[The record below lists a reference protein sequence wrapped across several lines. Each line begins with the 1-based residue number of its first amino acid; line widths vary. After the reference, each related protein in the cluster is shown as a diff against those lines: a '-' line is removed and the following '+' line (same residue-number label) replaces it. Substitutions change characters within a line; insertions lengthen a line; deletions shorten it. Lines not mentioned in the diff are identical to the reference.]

1 MHDEPARS
9 ASELNG
15 FDLANRIDIVCDAY
29 EQSWRSGA
37 KPKLAAFLMGFEG
50 DSRDSLAAEL
60 LLLDCELHA
69 ERGEN
74 ASREDYLRRFP
85 EFATIIAGVDFSTV
99 SAAPAKPKNTVAPSD
114 KRFAHFELLE
124 RLGAGASGTVWKAR
138 DTSLRRLVALK
149 LPHLQT
155 MTEAER
161 ARFRREGQACAQLHH
176 PNIVAVYQ
184 VGDDEGRG
192 YISSELIEGWSLRD
206 WLARQGR
213 LSHVETVTLVAQL
226 ADALQHAHE
235 QGVIHRDLKP
245 ANVLVDHQG
254 KPHLTDFGLARW
266 TDQSVALTME
276 GHVVGTPA
284 YMSPE
289 QARGDAV
296 SVDRRTDVYGLG
308 AILYELLTGKPP
320 FEGDM
325 ASVINRVMNEEPPA
339 PTKVDAKVP
348 RDLETICLKA
358 IEKSPAARYPSM
370 QALGDDLRRYLA
382 GEPIAAR
389 RTSLA
394 GRSVRYVRRHKT
406 LTGLVAACLL
416 ATGAL
421 WGIKVM
427 ADRNYRLQGYRTV
440 SITTDPPGARL
451 AFIPLSPETF
461 APELYKKTLAPGVS
475 PVEIDLLPGDY
486 LVVAVLADGRFHEVY
501 RRVPKPGERSLV
513 YSNALTFY
521 LREGGV
527 VKFDR
532 FSIPALDVVQGM
544 TRVEGKENFPFGP
557 RESDG
562 SSLQAVNIRPFFVDR
577 HEYTVQERRDSGHD
591 RFAAWIEALPDT
603 AALPA
608 EFHRAGNAAEILG
621 KRLPTEAEYEYL
633 ATNGGAT
640 KYPWG
645 DDWPDAAESVEP
657 HESGDP
663 FGPVGTPAFDKA
675 ARYPEVVG
683 LVSNK
688 AEWVMPRLAPRD
700 FSMAQRPDV
709 TLETQVYRGGS
720 AATIA
725 GDPRVT
731 PEGRD
736 PRLRGE
742 ANSKVTYP
750 GLGFRCVR
758 SVAPLVT
765 YDEFK

>member
-1 MHDEPARS
+1 VQDEPEQTAG
-9 ASELNG
+9 ELAE

-37 KPKLAAFLMGFEG
+37 KPKLPAFLMGFEG
-50 DSRDSLAAEL
+50 AARDTLVAEL
-60 LLLDCELHA
+60 LLLDCELRA
-69 ERGEN
+69 QQGEA
-74 ASREDYLRRFP
+74 ASCEEYLCRFP
-85 EFATIIAGVDFSTV
+85 EFATVIAGVDFSTV
-99 SAAPAKPKNTVAPSD
+99 ASVPVTPKTDVAPRD
-114 KRFAHFELLE
+114 KRFAQFELLE
-124 RLGAGASGTVWKAR
+124 RLGEGASGTVWKAR
-138 DTSLRRLVALK
+138 DTALRRLVALK

-184 VGDDEGRG
+184 VGDEQDRC
-192 YISSELIEGWSLRD
+192 YISSELVEGWSLRD
-206 WLARQGR
+206 WLAKQGR
-213 LSHVETVTLVAQL
+213 LSHVEAVTLVAQL

-320 FEGDM
+320 FAGDM
-325 ASVINRVMNEEPPA
+325 ASVIQRVMNVDPPA
-339 PTKVDAKVP
+339 PAKVDAKVP
-348 RDLETICLKA
+348 RDLETICLTA
-358 IEKSPAARYPSM
+358 MQKSPAERYPSM

-389 RTSLA
+389 RTSLV
-394 GRSVRYVRRHKT
+394 GRSVRFAKRHKT
-406 LTGLVAACLL
+406 LTGLVAACLV
-416 ATGAL
+416 AAGAL
-421 WGIKVM
+421 WGI
-427 ADRNYRLQGYRTV
+427 AILAERNYRLQGYKTV
-440 SITTDPPGARL
+440 AITTDPPGARM
-451 AFIPLSPETF
+451 AFIPLSPDTF
-461 APELYKKTLAPGVS
+461 EPELYRKILAPGVS

-486 LVVAVLADGRFHEVY
+486 LVVAVTADGRFHEVY
-501 RRVPKPGERSLV
+501 RRVLQAVSGRHPGRHLNSWLLEDGKLGLSTVL
-513 YSNALTFY
+513 L
-521 LREGGV
+521 
-527 VKFDR
+527 
-532 FSIPALDVVQGM
+532 PAAVDHAGM
-544 TRVEGKENFPFGP
+544 TRIAGDESFPFDMTGA
-557 RESDG
+557 G
-562 SSLQAVNIRPFFVDR
+562 AKLTYSLEIRPFFVDNT
-577 HEYTVQERRDSGHD
+577 EFTVADDQENRDRRANSAAGSAQVEP
-591 RFAAWIEALPDT
+591 FAKAVSEA
-603 AALPA
+603 
-608 EFHRAGNAAEILG
+608 ENRG
-621 KRLPTEAEYEYL
+621 KRLPTEAEYLYL
-633 ATNGGAT
+633 ATNGGTT

-645 DDWPDAAESVEP
+645 DDWPTAVAIKPPET
-657 HESGDP
+657 GDP

-675 ARYPEVVG
+675 IRYPTVVG

-688 AEWVMPRLAPRD
+688 AEWVMPRLVPKYLA
-700 FSMAQRPDV
+700 SVQRQDV

-731 PEGRD
+731 PEDRD
-736 PRLRGE
+736 PHLRGE
-742 ANSKVTYP
+742 ANSKGIYP

-758 SVAPLVT
+758 SAEPLVS
-765 YDEFK
+765 YDEFE

>member
-1 MHDEPARS
+1 MQGKPERTGDE
-9 ASELNG
+9 LDG

-37 KPKLAAFLMGFEG
+37 KPKLPAFLMGFEG
-50 DSRDSLAAEL
+50 DARDSLVAEL
-60 LLLDCELHA
+60 LLLDCELRA
-69 ERGEN
+69 ERGEV
-74 ASREDYLRRFP
+74 ASREEYLGRFP
-85 EFATIIAGVDFSTV
+85 EFATVIAEVDFPAVTS
-99 SAAPAKPKNTVAPSD
+99 APATPKASVAPTD
-114 KRFAHFELLE
+114 KRFAQFELLE
-124 RLGAGASGTVWKAR
+124 RLGEGTSGTVWKAR
-138 DTSLRRLVALK
+138 DTTLRRLVALK

-184 VGDDEGRG
+184 VGDEQGRC

-206 WLARQGR
+206 WLAKQGR
-213 LSHVETVTLVAQL
+213 LSHVEAVTLVAQL

-308 AILYELLTGKPP
+308 AILYELLTGQPP
-320 FEGDM
+320 FAGDM
-325 ASVINRVMNEEPPA
+325 ASVIQQVISVDPPA
-339 PTKVDAKVP
+339 PAKVDAKVP

-370 QALGDDLRRYLA
+370 QALGSDLRRYLA

-389 RTSLA
+389 RTGLI
-394 GRSVRYVRRHKT
+394 GRSVRFVLRHKT
-406 LTGLVAACLL
+406 LTGLVAACLV
-416 ATGAL
+416 AAGAL
-421 WGIKVM
+421 WGI
-427 ADRNYRLQGYRTV
+427 AILAERNYRLQGYQTV
-440 SITTDPPGARL
+440 AITTNPPGARM
-451 AFIPLSPETF
+451 AFIPLSPDTF
-461 APELYKKTLAPGVS
+461 EPELYRKILAPGVS

-486 LVVAVLADGRFHEVY
+486 LVVAVMADGRFHEVY
-501 RRVPKPGERSLV
+501 RRVPQAVSGQRPAWHLNSRPLKDGKIGLLTVSLPSSV
-513 YSNALTFY
+513 DHT
-521 LREGGV
+521 
-527 VKFDR
+527 
-532 FSIPALDVVQGM
+532 GM
-544 TRVEGKENFPFGP
+544 TRIAGDENFSFRHTEADDAIPQLV
-557 RESDG
+557 D
-562 SSLQAVNIRPFFVDR
+562 IRPFFVDNT
-577 HEYTVQERRDSGHD
+577 EFAVANDPENGDSRANSAVGSAKVEP
-591 RFAAWIEALPDT
+591 FAEAVRE
-603 AALPA
+603 A
-608 EFHRAGNAAEILG
+608 ENRG
-621 KRLPTEAEYEYL
+621 KRLPTEAEYLYL
-633 ATNGGAT
+633 ATNGGTT

-645 DDWPDAAESVEP
+645 DDWPAEAAAIALP
-657 HESGDP
+657 KSGDP
-663 FGPVGTPAFDKA
+663 FGPVGAPAFDKTI
-675 ARYPEVVG
+675 RYPSVVG
-683 LVSNK
+683 LASNK
-688 AEWVMPRLAPRD
+688 AEWVMPRLGPNFLALMHRQD
-700 FSMAQRPDV
+700 A

-731 PEGRD
+731 PEDRD
-736 PRLRGE
+736 PHLRGE
-742 ANSKVTYP
+742 ANRTVSAYP

-758 SVAPLVT
+758 SVEPLVG
-765 YDEFK
+765 YDEFE